1 MKLFSEN
8 FFPKSNAL
16 IKRLK
21 FFQQNLKVAAVC
33 AENGKFYFYFDFRE
47 KKATFCDADNGSLL
61 KTILSIVLNIWKDNK
76 TQFKMLSYKL
86 VEYYQSNII
95 F

>member
-8 FFPKSNAL
+8 FFPQSNEL

-33 AENGKFYFYFDFRE
+33 AEIESFIFTSE
-47 KKATFCDADNGSLL
+47 KRKQHFATRTMEA
-61 KTILSIVLNIWKDNK
+61 
-76 TQFKMLSYKL
+76 Y
-86 VEYYQSNII
+86 
-95 F
+95 